1 MNFFHQFDEN
11 GINLWND
18 GSNRLFHSI
27 HTMSQPK
34 IKEFIKTHILSW
46 NIFTPILTKKLLFMT
61 MKWVSIPKKYFK
73 QFSEYGKTFG
83 YFYHFYA
90 VILIDG
96 GHCTSTYTA
105 YSSLFTPTNSD
116 PLRPCKADCLRADL
130 ISRPDTE

>member
-1 MNFFHQFDEN
+1 
-11 GINLWND
+11 
-18 GSNRLFHSI
+18 
-27 HTMSQPK
+27 MSQPK
-34 IKEFIKTHILSW
+34 IKEFIKTHIISSLQF
-46 NIFTPILTKKLLFMT
+46 NEGVKKLLFMT
-61 MKWVSIPKKYFK
+61 ALEMSIDSQKNISKNFLNKERHSVIVITFMLPK
-73 QFSEYGKTFG
+73 
-83 YFYHFYA
+83 